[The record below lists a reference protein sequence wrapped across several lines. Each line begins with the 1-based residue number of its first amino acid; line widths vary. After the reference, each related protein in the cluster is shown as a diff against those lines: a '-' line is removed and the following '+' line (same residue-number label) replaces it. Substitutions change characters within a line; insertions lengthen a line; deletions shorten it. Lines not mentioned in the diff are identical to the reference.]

1 MNTAVS
7 ALMIL
12 LNGIEAGASKAA
24 YETFIKLLAPFAPH
38 MASELAEKHSID
50 LSVWPAYDESKLIA
64 ETIKIA
70 VQVNGK
76 VRGTIE
82 LPVDAPE
89 EKALAAARIVAGK
102 WLENGEKKAV
112 YVPGKIVSFVV

>member
-50 LSVWPAYDESKLIA
+50 LSAWPAYDESKLIA

>member
-1 MNTAVS
+1 
-7 ALMIL
+7 MIL
-12 LNGIEAGASKAA
+12 LNEMESGAAKSA

-38 MASELAEKHSID
+38 MAAELAEKHRIN
-50 LSVWPAYDESKLIA
+50 LAEWPAYDESKL
-64 ETIKIA
+64 TTKTVKIA

-89 EKALAAARIVAGK
+89 EDAVRLAREVAGK
-102 WLENGEKKAV
+102 WLTGPEKKVV
-112 YVPGKIVSFVV
+112 YIPGKIVSFAG

>member
-1 MNTAVS
+1 MNTTVS

-38 MASELAEKHSID
+38 MAAELAEKHNINLD
-50 LSVWPAYDESKLIA
+50 AWPQFNASKLVA
-64 ETIKIA
+64 ETVKIA

-82 LPVDAPE
+82 LSADTAQDE
-89 EKALAAARIVAGK
+89 AIRMAREVAGK
-102 WLENGEKKAV
+102 WLTSPEKKVV
-112 YVPGKIVSFVV
+112 YIPGKIVSFAC